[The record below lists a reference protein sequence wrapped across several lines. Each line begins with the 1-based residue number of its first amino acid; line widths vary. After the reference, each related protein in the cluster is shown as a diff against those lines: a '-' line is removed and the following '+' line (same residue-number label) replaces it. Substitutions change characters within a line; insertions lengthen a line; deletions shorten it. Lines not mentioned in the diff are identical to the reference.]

1 MKKVNDRTDIVSR
14 ERFPRETLL
23 RLVIKDDKLILD
35 EEKTLKG
42 RGVYLKK
49 GSGKD
54 AIKRAPSI
62 VTSIVQSAKKK
73 RNSWRSYEP
82 E

>member
-1 MKKVNDRTDIVSR
+1 MKIVNDRTDIVSR
-14 ERFPRETLL
+14 KRFPRETLL

-35 EEKTLKG
+35 TLGNLKG

-54 AIKRAPSI
+54 AIKKRAFNHFLHRPLSLEEEELLE
-62 VTSIVQSAKKK
+62 KL
-73 RNSWRSYEP
+73 
-82 E
+82 

>member
-1 MKKVNDRTDIVSR
+1 MKIVNDRTDIVSR
-14 ERFPRETLL
+14 KCFPRETLL

-35 EEKTLKG
+35 GKKTLKG

-54 AIKRAPSI
+54 A
-62 VTSIVQSAKKK
+62 VKKGSLNRYLHRPISK
-73 RNSWRSYEP
+73 E
-82 E
+82 EEELLEKL

>member
-1 MKKVNDRTDIVSR
+1 MKIINDRTDIVSR

-23 RLVIKDDKLILD
+23 RLVIRDDKIILD
-35 EEKTLKG
+35 EGKTLKG

-54 AIKRAPSI
+54 AIKKGSLNRYLHRPIS
-62 VTSIVQSAKKK
+62 KEEEELLEKL
-73 RNSWRSYEP
+73 
-82 E
+82 

>member
-1 MKKVNDRTDIVSR
+1 MKIINDRTDIVSR
-14 ERFPRETLL
+14 KRFPRETLL
-23 RLVIKDDKLILD
+23 RLVIKDEKLILD

-54 AIKRAPSI
+54 AIKKGSLSRYLHRPIS
-62 VTSIVQSAKKK
+62 KEEEELLEKL
-73 RNSWRSYEP
+73 
-82 E
+82 

>member
-1 MKKVNDRTDIVSR
+1 MKIVNDRTDIVSR
-14 ERFPRETLL
+14 KRFPRETLL

-35 EEKTLKG
+35 EGKTLKG

-54 AIKRAPSI
+54 AIKKRAFNHFLHRPLSLEEEELLE
-62 VTSIVQSAKKK
+62 KL
-73 RNSWRSYEP
+73 
-82 E
+82 

>member
-1 MKKVNDRTDIVSR
+1 MKTVNDRTDIVSR
-14 ERFPRETLL
+14 KRSPRETLI

-49 GSGKD
+49 GSGED
-54 AIKRAPSI
+54 AIKKASLNRYLHRPIS
-62 VTSIVQSAKKK
+62 KEEEELLEKL
-73 RNSWRSYEP
+73 
-82 E
+82 

>member
-1 MKKVNDRTDIVSR
+1 MKIVNDRTDIVSR
-14 ERFPRETLL
+14 KRFPRETLL

-54 AIKRAPSI
+54 AIKKGSLNRYLHRPIS
-62 VTSIVQSAKKK
+62 KEEEELLEKL
-73 RNSWRSYEP
+73 
-82 E
+82 

>member
-14 ERFPRETLL
+14 KRFPRETLL

-54 AIKRAPSI
+54 AIKKRAFNHFLHRPLSLEEEELLE
-62 VTSIVQSAKKK
+62 KL
-73 RNSWRSYEP
+73 
-82 E
+82 

>member
-1 MKKVNDRTDIVSR
+1 MRIVNDRTDIVSR
-14 ERFPRETLL
+14 KRFPRETLL

-35 EEKTLKG
+35 EGKTLKG

-54 AIKRAPSI
+54 AIKKRAFNHFLHRPLSLEEEELLE
-62 VTSIVQSAKKK
+62 KL
-73 RNSWRSYEP
+73 
-82 E
+82 

>member
-1 MKKVNDRTDIVSR
+1 MKIVNDRTDIVSR
-14 ERFPRETLL
+14 KSFPRETLL

-54 AIKRAPSI
+54 AIKKASLNRYLHRPIS
-62 VTSIVQSAKKK
+62 KEEEELLEKL
-73 RNSWRSYEP
+73 
-82 E
+82 

>member
-14 ERFPRETLL
+14 KRFPRETLL
-23 RLVIKDDKLILD
+23 RLVIKDERLILD

-42 RGVYLKK
+42 RGVYLEK

-54 AIKRAPSI
+54 AIKKGSLNRYLHRPIS
-62 VTSIVQSAKKK
+62 KEEEELLEKL
-73 RNSWRSYEP
+73 
-82 E
+82 